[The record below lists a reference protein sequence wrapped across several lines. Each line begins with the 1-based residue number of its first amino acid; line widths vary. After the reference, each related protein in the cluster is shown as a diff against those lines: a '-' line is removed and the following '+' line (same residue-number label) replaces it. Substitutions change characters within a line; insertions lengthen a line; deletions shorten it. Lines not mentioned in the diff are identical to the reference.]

1 MTAIISWM
9 KGTGDD
15 VKYLGGGKALVE
27 GWDSLA
33 SISYQVGVTMDD
45 LCSMNFVDRAKS
57 DVWLVR
63 MYRHRIPI
71 IVPIPQQEKNDEHIM
86 DVVTS
91 IDFGGDDDEQA

>member
-1 MTAIISWM
+1 M
-9 KGTGDD
+9 
-15 VKYLGGGKALVE
+15 VE
-27 GWDSLA
+27 ASDSLA

-71 IVPIPQQEKNDEHIM
+71 TVPIPQHERNDEHIM
-86 DVVTS
+86 DVVAG
-91 IDFGGDDDEQA
+91 IHFGGDDEQA

>member
-1 MTAIISWM
+1 M

-45 LCSMNFVDRAKS
+45 LCSMNFVYRDNI
-57 DVWLVR
+57 DFLLVR

-71 IVPIPQQEKNDEHIM
+71 IVPIPQQERNDEHIM
-86 DVVTS
+86 DVVTG
-91 IDFGGDDDEQA
+91 IHFGGDDDEQA

>member
-1 MTAIISWM
+1 M
-9 KGTGDD
+9 
-15 VKYLGGGKALVE
+15 KYLGGGKALVE

-45 LCSMNFVDRAKS
+45 LCSMNFVDRTKS

-63 MYRHRIPI
+63 MYQNQIPI
-71 IVPIPQQEKNDEHIM
+71 IVPIPQHERNDEHIM

-91 IDFGGDDDEQA
+91 IDFGGDDDEGGE

>member
-1 MTAIISWM
+1 M
-9 KGTGDD
+9 
-15 VKYLGGGKALVE
+15 KYLGGGRALVE
-27 GWDSLA
+27 ASDSLA

-71 IVPIPQQEKNDEHIM
+71 TVPIPQHERNDEHIM
-86 DVVTS
+86 DVVAG
-91 IDFGGDDDEQA
+91 IHFGGDDEQA

>member
-1 MTAIISWM
+1 M
-9 KGTGDD
+9 
-15 VKYLGGGKALVE
+15 KYLGGGKALVE
-27 GWDSLA
+27 VSDSLA

-45 LCSMNFVDRAKS
+45 LCSMNFVDRTKS

-71 IVPIPQQEKNDEHIM
+71 TVPIPQQEKNDEHIM

>member
-1 MTAIISWM
+1 M
-9 KGTGDD
+9 
-15 VKYLGGGKALVE
+15 KYLGGGKALVE

-45 LCSMNFVDRAKS
+45 LCSMNFVDRTKS

-63 MYRHRIPI
+63 MYQNQIPI
-71 IVPIPQQEKNDEHIM
+71 IVPIPQHERNDEHIM

-91 IDFGGDDDEQA
+91 IDFGGDDAANVQDEA

>member
-1 MTAIISWM
+1 M
-9 KGTGDD
+9 
-15 VKYLGGGKALVE
+15 KYLGGGKALVE

-33 SISYQVGVTMDD
+33 SISYEVGVTMDD

-63 MYRHRIPI
+63 MCRHRIPI
-71 IVPIPQQEKNDEHIM
+71 TVPIPQQEKNDEHIM

-91 IDFGGDDDEQA
+91 IHFGGDDDDQA

>member
-1 MTAIISWM
+1 M
-9 KGTGDD
+9 
-15 VKYLGGGKALVE
+15 KYLGGGKALVE
-27 GWDSLA
+27 GSDSLA

-71 IVPIPQQEKNDEHIM
+71 TVPISQQERNDEHIM
-86 DVVTS
+86 DVVTG
-91 IDFGGDDDEQA
+91 IDFGGDDEQA

>member
-1 MTAIISWM
+1 M
-9 KGTGDD
+9 KGTGDN

-45 LCSMNFVDRAKS
+45 LCSMNFVDRTKS

-63 MYRHRIPI
+63 MYQNQIPI
-71 IVPIPQQEKNDEHIM
+71 IVPIPQHERNDEHIM

-91 IDFGGDDDEQA
+91 IDFGGDDDEGGE

>member
-1 MTAIISWM
+1 M

-71 IVPIPQQEKNDEHIM
+71 IVPIPQQERNDEHIM
-86 DVVTS
+86 DVVTG
-91 IDFGGDDDEQA
+91 IHFGGDDDEQA

>member
-1 MTAIISWM
+1 M
-9 KGTGDD
+9 KGTGDN

-45 LCSMNFVDRAKS
+45 LCSMNFVDRTKS

-63 MYRHRIPI
+63 MYQNQIPI
-71 IVPIPQQEKNDEHIM
+71 IVPIPQHERNDEHIM

-91 IDFGGDDDEQA
+91 IDFGGDDAANVQDEA